1 MHFRNEAFLARTLI
15 AVIDHNT
22 HLFRNPSLSLSGNLK
37 HHKVY
42 SKRSKNWRIGVVKE
56 AKSYDFWHT
65 LATRIVQKRLTD
77 EETVLRKVVRPS
89 YHPIHIAPSI
99 AMKPIPSTSD
109 LVQKSLSR
117 FSNGDVPPV
126 GPEEAADD
134 VLHLQRSHD
143 NKES

>member
-1 MHFRNEAFLARTLI
+1 M
-15 AVIDHNT
+15 
-22 HLFRNPSLSLSGNLK
+22 
-37 HHKVY
+37 
-42 SKRSKNWRIGVVKE
+42 
-56 AKSYDFWHT
+56 
-65 LATRIVQKRLTD
+65 QKRLTD

-99 AMKPIPSTSD
+99 TMKPIPSISD